1 MERLAKGMRTACGLL
16 LLLNLV
22 VFFVPVTKIERQN
35 SPGRSELTYSQMD
48 YVTSMLREQLP
59 HDEYLEPGQMEVS
72 GFMTVACFMLLPL
85 LLSAAGGAYGIAGSP
100 SQMFTGVSSLLS
112 AGCYAAQ
119 YVRLS
124 GLWPAGTQNLRCV
137 RSPGSYLA
145 VIVPCVAALF
155 GILTF
160 ILVPRV
166 NKESRKAIPGG
177 PDGTERM
184 QEAKEGQAGYVIRG
198 AGGVMTGLAGI
209 YEGAEIEFYD
219 GMAIRLG
226 RLPDNDLIFVNEMQV
241 SRRHCE
247 ITWHAAENIFT
258 IRDFSSSGSYIHGS
272 GARVPQN
279 VETPLSPGTILDIGD
294 ERNRFR
300 LG

>member
-1 MERLAKGMRTACGLL
+1 MERLAKGMRAACGLL

-22 VFFVPVTKIERQN
+22 IFFVPVTKIQRQN
-35 SPGRSELTYSQMD
+35 SPGRTELTYSQMN
-48 YVTSMLREQLP
+48 YVTSMVREQLP
-59 HDEYLEPGQMEVS
+59 HDEYLEPGWMEAS
-72 GFMTVACFMLLPL
+72 GFMTVACFMLLPF
-85 LLSAAGGAYGIAGSP
+85 LLSAVGGAYGIAGSP
-100 SQMFTGVSSLLS
+100 SQMFTGISSLLS
-112 AGCYAAQ
+112 AGCYVAQ

-124 GLWPAGTQNLRCV
+124 GLWPAETQNLRSL

-145 VIVPCVAALF
+145 VIVPCTAALF

-160 ILVPRV
+160 IFTPRV
-166 NKESRKAIPGG
+166 KKGSGKTIPDVLKGS
-177 PDGTERM
+177 EWM
-184 QEAKEGQAGYVIRG
+184 QEAEERQAGYVIRRV
-198 AGGVMTGLAGI
+198 GGVMTGLAGI
-209 YEGAEIEFYD
+209 YEGAEIEFHD
-219 GMAIRLG
+219 GMSIRLG
-226 RLPDNDLIFVNEMQV
+226 RLPDNDLIFENETQI

-294 ERNRFR
+294 EGNRFR